1 MKKVTLMLMA
11 ALLAVVSFAGT
22 PVRKTMPTGAPRQM
36 SAERH
41 FVPQRKATPA
51 SLPMAQ
57 KAATKMRKAVRQT
70 APRRVSNID
79 ELTGKRMLYSFYY
92 TLDDDNQLTLAEP
105 SMGATPVTIT
115 KGSGTTLE
123 IEGFTSDATEKIVAS
138 VDLEEGTISIADGQT
153 LLTDEEYGA
162 IILCNVQEEGA
173 PITGT
178 INDDGTVD
186 FDQLWCA
193 LIEAGQYEGY
203 EWTDFYYYSGLVP
216 VNGTMKWED
225 EDGACEADLYIYQ
238 NEEDLKSVEVFNFG
252 GWETMIVVTLKEDQT
267 FVIDNQLVWDGGSTY
282 GQFYTYGFDEEGENP
297 VALTGKGTDT
307 VLTFDCNW
315 TAYAS
320 TGYWYGLQSPA
331 TITLT
336 DGSTLTYPNIPD
348 VAATPA
354 DPEIVEVGPYDAE
367 DGYGSVFMS
376 IPTTDADGND
386 LKEDKLFYTLYADI
400 AGEISQITFTPDICE
415 KLTENLTEIPYTFTD
430 DWDFQTRE
438 GYKVVFLNYD
448 FSNYDRI
455 GVQSIY
461 YGGEECHKTEIQWY
475 EIEKPSDEPIF
486 DFNSMD
492 VATSGANST
501 AGDITAELTLTAA
514 NVTLTISPKDESVTT
529 ENRFW
534 STGNGPQLRVY
545 SGTLTFTVPEDY
557 AITEIVFNAGRWNN
571 DNTADSGEFSDYD
584 SDSKEVI
591 WTGNAQEV
599 VANIAGNTQINS
611 ITLTVDEG
619 GETPPDIDTDPIVP
633 PADLVT
639 STYMFKSM
647 CFEDDED
654 DDDDELVTANLVEY
668 EDQVLVGFDNDDV
681 YIQGLC
687 DYIRDS
693 WIKGTKNADGKY
705 EIPVSQYMGSYDYYG
720 LFTIDFYFTAI
731 DDNDD
736 LVPAVLTIDP
746 ETGVISSD
754 QVMAINLDPSTLDY
768 YMLFNGLHLAELQEI
783 AAAPA
788 DPAIVDFAVDDSD
801 EEEVYVMIAL
811 DIPAKSVNGDDLI
824 MGKLA
829 YQFFIEKDGEVQP
842 LVFAADLYDNLDADE
857 TEIPYLF
864 DDDWDFYRGG
874 TLVYLNQ
881 PQEEIMSWTKIGVKS
896 INYAGGETNESNIV
910 WFDLNAYWEGGDY
923 DGIAGATTTG
933 DVRYFDLTGRTATA
947 NQKGILVKQVRQQD
961 GTVTTSKVL
970 RK

>member
-1 MKKVTLMLMA
+1 
-11 ALLAVVSFAGT
+11 
-22 PVRKTMPTGAPRQM
+22 
-36 SAERH
+36 
-41 FVPQRKATPA
+41 
-51 SLPMAQ
+51 
-57 KAATKMRKAVRQT
+57 
-70 APRRVSNID
+70 
-79 ELTGKRMLYSFYY
+79 
-92 TLDDDNQLTLAEP
+92 
-105 SMGATPVTIT
+105 
-115 KGSGTTLE
+115 
-123 IEGFTSDATEKIVAS
+123 
-138 VDLEEGTISIADGQT
+138 
-153 LLTDEEYGA
+153 
-162 IILCNVQEEGA
+162 
-173 PITGT
+173 
-178 INDDGTVD
+178 
-186 FDQLWCA
+186 
-193 LIEAGQYEGY
+193 
-203 EWTDFYYYSGLVP
+203 
-216 VNGTMKWED
+216 
-225 EDGACEADLYIYQ
+225 
-238 NEEDLKSVEVFNFG
+238 
-252 GWETMIVVTLKEDQT
+252 
-267 FVIDNQLVWDGGSTY
+267 
-282 GQFYTYGFDEEGENP
+282 
-297 VALTGKGTDT
+297 
-307 VLTFDCNW
+307 
-315 TAYAS
+315 
-320 TGYWYGLQSPA
+320 
-331 TITLT
+331 
-336 DGSTLTYPNIPD
+336 
-348 VAATPA
+348 
-354 DPEIVEVGPYDAE
+354 
-367 DGYGSVFMS
+367 
-376 IPTTDADGND
+376 
-386 LKEDKLFYTLYADI
+386 
-400 AGEISQITFTPDICE
+400 
-415 KLTENLTEIPYTFTD
+415 
-430 DWDFQTRE
+430 
-438 GYKVVFLNYD
+438 
-448 FSNYDRI
+448 
-455 GVQSIY
+455 
-461 YGGEECHKTEIQWY
+461 
-475 EIEKPSDEPIF
+475 
-486 DFNSMD
+486 
-492 VATSGANST
+492 
-501 AGDITAELTLTAA
+501 
-514 NVTLTISPKDESVTT
+514 
-529 ENRFW
+529 
-534 STGNGPQLRVY
+534 
-545 SGTLTFTVPEDY
+545 
-557 AITEIVFNAGRWNN
+557 
-571 DNTADSGEFSDYD
+571 
-584 SDSKEVI
+584 
-591 WTGNAQEV
+591 
-599 VANIAGNTQINS
+599 
-611 ITLTVDEG
+611 
-619 GETPPDIDTDPIVP
+619 
-633 PADLVT
+633 
-639 STYMFKSM
+639 M

-881 PQEEIMSWTKIGVKS
+881 PLDEIKSWTKIGVKS